1 MDFSFNIEFA
11 KRYGVDEA
19 IMVKSFQFWIRLN
32 KANKT
37 NYHDL
42 RYWTY
47 NTNKS
52 LTEYYPFWTEKQVRR
67 IIESLVDKEI
77 LIKGNYNKIAYDRT
91 IWYAFM
97 NEDLYL
103 SDNFHLEEIGDYQKV
118 NTILPNG
125 QMENTKQSNG
135 ISRKGKPIPVANQV
149 LNTFTNSVNI
159 ENLSDFTSF
168 EKITIDDSQ
177 SFKVNPFSVVAN
189 LQGEKEEKKISGK
202 RKEESQAE
210 PKPERKPNPTYE
222 AFTVFCQTF
231 EQLSG
236 AAYPTDQKGHYIMSP
251 KDAGGMVY
259 LLRWLEKVDRNNDTN
274 EALKVFLQAAWSL
287 PDKWLKANFTPPI
300 LYGQANKVY
309 TAYQTSSPAAKKKAY
324 DDEADRLLNEYIQTL
339 KQTQ

>member
-1 MDFSFNIEFA
+1 MESLERDFKGVWIKKEIWLNTNLSLIEKVLIVEIDSLDKSNRGCFASNEYLAKFVQLSEGRVANIISDLKKRDFLIHLFFDGRNRGLRINKHKCESSFNENVKPDLTKTG
-11 KRYGVDEA
+11 KRTSRKREY
-19 IMVKSFQFWIRLN
+19 
-32 KANKT
+32 T
-37 NYHDL
+37 N
-42 RYWTY
+42 T
-47 NTNKS
+47 
-52 LTEYYPFWTEKQVRR
+52 
-67 IIESLVDKEI
+67 
-77 LIKGNYNKIAYDRT
+77 
-91 IWYAFM
+91 
-97 NEDLYL
+97 
-103 SDNFHLEEIGDYQKV
+103 DN
-118 NTILPNG
+118 NTINNTTNISF
-125 QMENTKQSNG
+125 ENEF
-135 ISRKGKPIPVANQV
+135 SR
-149 LNTFTNSVNI
+149 
-159 ENLSDFTSF
+159 F

-177 SFKVNPFSVVAN
+177 SYKVNPFTIVSK
-189 LQGEKEEKKISGK
+189 LQSEKEEKKSSGK
-202 RKEESQAE
+202 RKEESAE

-287 PDKWLKANFTPPI
+287 PDKWLKANFTPTI
-300 LYGQANKVY
+300 LYGRTNQIY